1 MPLKHTILPLFL
13 TIILAACNEKNA
25 PRTIERLDV
34 AMTEGTMSAADSSTF
49 NAWSQIAG
57 FEGEP
62 AEYAGRTAPF
72 EALVISSIS
81 SLDSVE
87 MVLGHALADH
97 PGLHLIGIVSP
108 YNQAVVTD
116 SDGRVF
122 IALNHYL
129 GSGSQAYAG
138 FPEYI
143 RRRKVLQRMPIDVVM
158 AVIAA
163 ESEPQFSETTTLLNR
178 LLYQGALLNQTLKA
192 LPDGTTEAALLG
204 MTDEEYQ
211 WCKENEARIWN
222 AVVERKWLFSTD
234 SEISDRLLRPAP
246 ASTLL
251 TPEAPGQT
259 LLYSALKIAQA
270 YEKNTGNS
278 ATLSPE
284 YYNNNSTLT
293 KSEYAPAHATH

>member
-1 MPLKHTILPLFL
+1 MPLKYTLIPLFL
-13 TIILAACNEKNA
+13 ALTLAACGGKEP

-34 AMTEGTMSAADSSTF
+34 AMTEGTMSASDSALF
-49 NAWSQIAG
+49 DAWSLIAG

-87 MVLGHALADH
+87 QVLGHALADR
-97 PGLHLIGIVSP
+97 PGLQLIGIVSP

-116 SDGRVF
+116 SDGHVF

-129 GSGSQAYAG
+129 GAASQAYAG

-143 RRRKVLQRMPIDVVM
+143 RRRKVAQQMPIDVVM

-163 ESEPQFSETTTLLNR
+163 ESEPQFNEAPTLLNR

-192 LPDGTTEAALLG
+192 LPDGTTEAAVLG

-211 WCKENEARIWN
+211 WCKDNEARIWN
-222 AVVERKWLFSTD
+222 AIIERKWLFSTD
-234 SEISDRLLRPAP
+234 PEISDRLLRPAP
-246 ASTLL
+246 ASALL
-251 TPEAPGQT
+251 TLEAPGQA
-259 LLYSALKIAQA
+259 LLYPALKIAQA
-270 YEKNTGNS
+270 YEKNTGKP
-278 ATLSPE
+278 AALSPE

-293 KSEYAPAHATH
+293 QSEYAPAHATH